1 MAGKIE
7 YACPEKTKRGDK
19 PDRVTVHVQLKIRSH
34 LASDHIPA
42 GKDGGANNPHDENT
56 GDFIYVSV

>member
-19 PDRVTVHVQLKIRSH
+19 PDHVTVDVQLKIRSY
-34 LASDHIPA
+34 LPSDYKAAS
-42 GKDGGANNPHDENT
+42 KNGGADNPHYKNT
-56 GDFIYVSV
+56 RDFIDVSV